1 MRLQR
6 NELNLKL
13 NSLGQSWLILVCV
26 TFFILGKIIKYLNAV
41 NGNWFEQIENLIA
54 YQHEMKISN
63 CYKSSKKYC
72 PFKQLQ

>member
-41 NGNWFEQIENLIA
+41 NGN
-54 YQHEMKISN
+54 
-63 CYKSSKKYC
+63 
-72 PFKQLQ
+72 